1 MLFSDYLKIVLKKY
15 GIKNIDLAALLQV
28 SAAQISHYTSGA
40 NQFSVKQFEQ
50 VGELLER
57 VGAEDRELDKYVRL
71 FIKEKT
77 GIDTDKPLIIN
88 KAEPFNTCLSA
99 FENQLIKKFR
109 RLSPCEQN
117 DIFEQV
123 DNLERAAR
131 K

>member
-28 SAAQISHYTSGA
+28 SAAQISHYKNGV
-40 NQFSVKQFEQ
+40 NQFNVRQFEQ
-50 VGELLER
+50 VGELLDQA
-57 VGAEDRELDKYVRL
+57 GAADSELDKYVRL

-77 GIDTDKPLIIN
+77 GIDTDKPLLIN
-88 KAEPFNTCLSA
+88 NAEPFSTSLSA

-109 RLSPCEQN
+109 RLTPGEQN

-123 DNLERAAR
+123 DNLERSVG